1 MIRRPIPISKERC
14 CICSKKLDKSHRP
27 LPVGFV
33 GFHHLAI
40 EGDKYKNQR
49 RCSSC
54 AKKKKKKI
62 EEKVYFLIFQT
73 KAHTFF
79 IFFLNICYAGV
90 IWNQP
95 LKFSERDLPRLFF
108 KKNKENDNFKNKKH
122 KNIIYII
129 KIK

>member
-54 AKKKKKKI
+54 AKKKKI
-62 EEKVYFLIFQT
+62 EQKVYFLIFQT

-79 IFFLNICYAGV
+79 IFFFKYLLCGSNLESTFEVFRAR
-90 IWNQP
+90 P
-95 LKFSERDLPRLFF
+95 PATFF
-108 KKNKENDNFKNKKH
+108 
-122 KNIIYII
+122 
-129 KIK
+129 